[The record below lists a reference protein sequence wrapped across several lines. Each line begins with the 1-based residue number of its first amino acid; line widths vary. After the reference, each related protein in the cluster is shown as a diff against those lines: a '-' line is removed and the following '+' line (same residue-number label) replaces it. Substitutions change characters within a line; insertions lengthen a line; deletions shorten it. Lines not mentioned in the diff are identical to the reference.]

1 MNVLIYSGSGSSYS
15 IASKRLK
22 LILSR
27 LLSGSHDIKLANS
40 QLISRQPWQRYT
52 SLLVFPANEEIEA
65 HPQTQLSSETRR
77 SIIEYVQNGGKILGI
92 GKGVQL
98 FEGKELGLGS
108 VVWKQVD
115 GQMAREV
122 KVNDTLPGEM
132 FGDFVIPSQAVIETQ
147 RTSYTTQIDPMLL
160 RAGQVTN
167 LAHYSQGLDHIG
179 GICCHILNGLIAL
192 IGFDISESIEWLT
205 FSLHILG
212 LEGIKENS
220 TLQDNSS
227 MYLVSVIS
235 STAVTAYKEKIL
247 SYCSAEDDLKKHIS
261 IINNHNDPVPPLIT
275 FDWSKYF
282 RYLKQDCCDDD
293 STLGLGCTVLYA
305 ETMESTQNLLEKN
318 SNLIDAIPSGT
329 VVITANQ
336 TYGRGRGSN
345 SWVSTEGSV
354 QFSLLIKI
362 EEVQSGLVFVQYLFG
377 LAVVEWLRAARGLN
391 VRLKWP
397 NDIYGSRN
405 ESDQPSQ
412 YKKLGGILVNCSY
425 GGWRG
430 TECRIIIGCGIN
442 NISEPHS
449 STTTSLKSLIY
460 KGDDSSD
467 KSLLLGNE
475 EIISGIHKHFQKMW
489 IQFKMNCGF
498 KSFERRYYDNWLHTD
513 QIILHERTGDKLKII
528 GISPTHGLLRTIRV
542 SGPSEG
548 LFSQKTGDEIVDL
561 QPDSNSFDIFS
572 GLIRSKE

>member
-305 ETMESTQNLLEKN
+305 ETMESTQNLLEN
-318 SNLIDAIPSGT
+318 GT

-430 TECRIIIGCGIN
+430 TECRIII
-442 NISEPHS
+442 
-449 STTTSLKSLIY
+449 
-460 KGDDSSD
+460 
-467 KSLLLGNE
+467 